1 MKKINLS
8 LLKSAI
14 ILFVVC
20 FLLYLPFS
28 RQPDY
33 FDSETAPAKIKL
45 KDGRVV
51 AEYSEY
57 GKYYAIKVDSMTY
70 QNRIGARVEVIYE
83 LREPAHAKINQAWGY
98 WIIPEELAWSFGAFV
113 VLIGVAYATTHRP
126 HPNAIAEQLNG
137 TNAPK
142 KKYE

>member
-1 MKKINLS
+1 MF
-8 LLKSAI
+8 KSAI

-33 FDSETAPAKIKL
+33 FDSDKAPATIKL
-45 KDGRVV
+45 KDGHIV

-57 GKYYAIKVDSMTY
+57 GKYYFIQVDSMTY
-70 QNRIGARVEVIYE
+70 YNRIGARVEVIYE

-98 WIIPEELAWSFGAFV
+98 WIIPVELAWSFGAFV
-113 VLIGVAYATTHRP
+113 VLLGVAYATTHRP
-126 HPNAIAEQLNG
+126 HPNAIAEQLKG

>member
-1 MKKINLS
+1 M
-8 LLKSAI
+8 LKSSI

-33 FDSETAPAKIKL
+33 FDSDTAPAIIKL
-45 KDGRVV
+45 KEGHIV

-57 GKYYAIKVDSMTY
+57 GKLYTIQVDSLTY
-70 QNRIGARVEVIYE
+70 HSRIGARVEVIYE
-83 LREPAHAKINQAWGY
+83 LREPAHAKINQAWRY

-113 VLIGVAYATTHRP
+113 VLLGVAYATTHRP
-126 HPNAIAEQLNG
+126 HPNAIAEQLKG

>member
-1 MKKINLS
+1 M
-8 LLKSAI
+8 LKSSI

-33 FDSETAPAKIKL
+33 FDSDTAPAIIKL
-45 KDGRVV
+45 KEGHIV

-57 GKYYAIKVDSMTY
+57 GKLYTIQVDSLTY
-70 QNRIGARVEVIYE
+70 HSRIGARVEVIYE

-98 WIIPEELAWSFGAFV
+98 WIIPEELAWSFGAFL
-113 VLIGVAYATTHRP
+113 VLLGVAYATTHRP
-126 HPNAIAEQLNG
+126 HPNAIAEQLKG

>member
-1 MKKINLS
+1 M
-8 LLKSAI
+8 LKSSI

-33 FDSETAPAKIKL
+33 FDSDTAPATIKL
-45 KDGRVV
+45 KEGHIV

-57 GKYYAIKVDSMTY
+57 GKLYIIQVDSLTY
-70 QNRIGARVEVIYE
+70 HSRIGARVEVIYE

-113 VLIGVAYATTHRP
+113 VLLGVAYATTHRP
-126 HPNAIAEQLNG
+126 HPNAIAEQLKG

>member
-1 MKKINLS
+1 M
-8 LLKSAI
+8 LKSAI

-20 FLLYLPFS
+20 FLIYLPFS

-33 FDSETAPAKIKL
+33 FDSETAPATIKL
-45 KDGRVV
+45 KDGHIV

-57 GKYYAIKVDSMTY
+57 GKYYSIKVDSMTFH
-70 QNRIGARVEVIYE
+70 NWIGARIEVIYE

-98 WIIPEELAWSFGAFV
+98 WLIPDELAWSFGAFV
-113 VLIGVAYATTHRP
+113 VLLGVAYATTYRP
-126 HPNAIAEQLNG
+126 HPNAIAEQLKG
-137 TNAPK
+137 TEKKK

>member
-1 MKKINLS
+1 M
-8 LLKSAI
+8 LKSSI

-33 FDSETAPAKIKL
+33 FDSDTAPAIIKL
-45 KDGRVV
+45 KEGHIV

-57 GKYYAIKVDSMTY
+57 GKLYTIQVDSLTY
-70 QNRIGARVEVIYE
+70 HSRIGARVEVIYE

-113 VLIGVAYATTHRP
+113 VLLSVAYATTHRP
-126 HPNAIAEQLNG
+126 HPNAIAEQLKG

>member
-1 MKKINLS
+1 M
-8 LLKSAI
+8 LKSSI
-14 ILFVVC
+14 ILFVVS

-33 FDSETAPAKIKL
+33 FDSDTAPAIIKL
-45 KDGRVV
+45 KEGHIV

-57 GKYYAIKVDSMTY
+57 GKLYIIQVDSLTY
-70 QNRIGARVEVIYE
+70 HSRIGARVEVIYE

-113 VLIGVAYATTHRP
+113 VLLGVAYATTHRP
-126 HPNAIAEQLNG
+126 HPNAIAEQLKG

>member
-1 MKKINLS
+1 M
-8 LLKSAI
+8 LKSAI

-33 FDSETAPAKIKL
+33 FDSETAPANIKL
-45 KDGRVV
+45 KDSHIV

-57 GKYYAIKVDSMTY
+57 GKYYSIKVDSMTY
-70 QNRIGARVEVIYE
+70 HDRIGARVEVIYE
-83 LREPAHAKINQAWGY
+83 LRDPANAKINKPWGY
-98 WIIPEELAWSFGAFV
+98 WLISEELAWSFGAFI
-113 VLIGVAYATTHRP
+113 VLLGVAYATTHRP
-126 HPNAIAEQLNG
+126 HPSAIAEQLKG

>member
-1 MKKINLS
+1 

-33 FDSETAPAKIKL
+33 FDSETAPANIKL
-45 KDGRVV
+45 KDSHIV

-57 GKYYAIKVDSMTY
+57 GKYYFIKADSMTY
-70 QNRIGARVEVIYE
+70 HSRIGARVEVIYE
-83 LREPAHAKINQAWGY
+83 LREPANAKINKPWGY
-98 WIIPEELAWSFGAFV
+98 WLIPEELAWSVGAFV
-113 VLIGVAYATTHRP
+113 VLLGVAYATTHRP
-126 HPNAIAEQLNG
+126 HPSAIAEQLKVAD
-137 TNAPK
+137 APK